1 MGDIS
6 PGATIYRSLAAQI
19 TPLMLRMLT
28 IFEIF
33 DQVVKAQGG
42 TDLSPWSGRENP
54 WADINDLVTLLRIW
68 AFQGIRREKETKF

>member
-1 MGDIS
+1 LGDIS

-33 DQVVKAQGG
+33 DQVVKAQDGA
-42 TDLSPWSGRENP
+42 DLSPWPGP
-54 WADINDLVTLLRIW
+54 
-68 AFQGIRREKETKF
+68 QGTARGALTICKLC